1 MGIKE
6 ERESAKWRNDFL
18 RKKRHRL
25 SLRCMKKRGEPRWGD
40 SSRVEGLPCGSCAR
54 PPMGARSR
62 SIPPA
67 SACTRLSLP
76 PSISLARWFPRRTP
90 PVRRVAAAASGV
102 ALRRAQ
108 LGGGAPDELA
118 QWNSWPPTDGRGR
131 LKNLLELI
139 LIHVSLS
146 ACFFCLASS
155 RPHANRKC
163 VREIRA

>member
-18 RKKRHRL
+18 RKKRRRL

-90 PVRRVAAAASGV
+90 PVRRVAAAA
-102 ALRRAQ
+102 LRRLLA
-108 LGGGAPDELA
+108 ASPFDEH
-118 QWNSWPPTDGRGR
+118 SWAEARLTD
-131 LKNLLELI
+131 
-139 LIHVSLS
+139 SLS
-146 ACFFCLASS
+146 GTRGHQLMVVAA
-155 RPHANRKC
+155 
-163 VREIRA
+163 